1 LIYIKYSKFLSGFI
15 PYLQLINLRI
25 PSHIFD
31 NGSIRTG
38 FISLLLCFI
47 SFKEFVLYL
56 KELENSNKIYLLL
69 QLYLFGL
76 TLLNAKDFRDI
87 IYAFGVF
94 LAYFMYIAFQFLN
107 NNYKSLKN
115 LDRIIYIILIN
126 AAYWIISSTFKID
139 LLASIYQN
147 ERITANYGVYLIGE
161 YSPLAVCI
169 TYFTGFLL
177 SLYQFNKIKRVRYI
191 IFSLIFLII
200 SILTHEKIV
209 FGFLLISIL
218 SMGYERI
225 INIKNYILRFKFLYL
240 FIIPI
245 LYYGVIHLSI
255 NIDNI
260 RIFNNPTSYLINN
273 DRISLWTTILDGI
286 YNKNL
291 YNPMFGNISYIENF
305 GYIINDYHN
314 YFLRLYLQGG
324 FIALIIFFY
333 WLYELNKLEKY
344 SNYRYI
350 FNTFLSCVLLA
361 CLVQDAFKSINVI
374 FLLALHKSIL
384 DNEK

>member
-1 LIYIKYSKFLSGFI
+1 MIYIKYSKFLSGFI